1 MAAADDF
8 PDLYYP
14 DANGDFAWDSPCW
27 NDDWEYDLIDDGH
40 KTLQEWNK
48 ENRTIAKGEEGI
60 YLPCAKKTVFDKAQ
74 TIPIHKNNYTP
85 MYFKTHDEAISW
97 AKNNPDKVITRS
109 NDGIGYIEKTIT
121 TETNIRENNIQTFS
135 THKDITLI
143 GNLMWENISYSQE
156 EENAY
161 NDDEGYGHVMDWH
174 EAMTYAKNLRLGGY
188 DDWRLPTIEELGEVV
203 KLCGGEFARR
213 RDNAMDNRDK
223 RARNKIN
230 AQYQEAY
237 KLKGFASVD
246 YWSST
251 SAGSPAYDHEK
262 PLHSSFGDDSCCAW
276 IVYFGI
282 SREKR
287 HYKTSTLY
295 VRCVR

>member
-14 DANGDFAWDSPCW
+14 DNNGDFAWDSPCW
-27 NDDWEYDLIDDGH
+27 NNDWEYDLIGDGH

-109 NDGIGYIEKTIT
+109 NDGIGYIEKKIT

-135 THKDITLI
+135 THKDITFI
-143 GNLMWENISYSQE
+143 GDLMWEKE
-156 EENAY
+156 TRE
-161 NDDEGYGHVMDWH
+161 MTWH
-174 EAMTYAKNLRLGGY
+174 KAMEYANNLRLGGY
-188 DDWRLPTIEELGEVV
+188 DDWRLPTLEEIRDVV
-203 KLCGGEFARR
+203 RLCGGVPPRWDEQIE
-213 RDNAMDNRDK
+213 NNMN
-223 RARNKIN
+223 N
-230 AQYQEAY
+230 EAY
-237 KLKGFASVD
+237 QASYKEKGFTFNC

-251 SAGSPAYDHEK
+251 TAKYTFNAWLMEFYGGCT
-262 PLHSSFGDDSCCAW
+262 FGN
-276 IVYFGI
+276 G
-282 SREKR
+282 
-287 HYKTSTLY
+287 KTNIRA